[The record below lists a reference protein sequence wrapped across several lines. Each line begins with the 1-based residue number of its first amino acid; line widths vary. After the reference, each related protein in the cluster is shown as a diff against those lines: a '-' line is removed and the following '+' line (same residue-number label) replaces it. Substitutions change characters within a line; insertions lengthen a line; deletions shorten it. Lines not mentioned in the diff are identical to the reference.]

1 MRLRV
6 ARRLFAALLFLAAA
20 AVNADTLHIIETRHR
35 PASEIEQVLR
45 PLLRPDEALSA
56 SGYRLIL
63 RASDARREE
72 MERLVAAL
80 DVAPRQLTI
89 TVRQGIGFDDKRQR
103 DAVSGEVGVGSR
115 GRVIVGEEREG
126 SARGRDSLRYRTER
140 RSSVSEETQTQTLRV
155 QDGKPAFLRI
165 GQSVPVIERI
175 IVLTGRGP
183 VLATQGIEPRELMT
197 GFYVLPRV
205 RGDLVLL
212 EITPR
217 LAGPRDRDG
226 AFRFQELQTTATV
239 RLGEWTDLGSVFGQS
254 SEVNRA
260 ILQSASSQ
268 TGERTTIFLKVE

>member
-6 ARRLFAALLFLAAA
+6 ARRLFTALLFLAAA

-115 GRVIVGEEREG
+115 GRVIAGEEREG
-126 SARGRDSLRYRTER
+126 SARARLAALPHRAPQLR
-140 RSSVSEETQTQTLRV
+140 L
-155 QDGKPAFLRI
+155 
-165 GQSVPVIERI
+165 
-175 IVLTGRGP
+175 
-183 VLATQGIEPRELMT
+183 
-197 GFYVLPRV
+197 
-205 RGDLVLL
+205 RGD
-212 EITPR
+212 PDADA
-217 LAGPRDRDG
+217 AGAGRQAGVSAHRAIRARDRAHHRVDRSWTG
-226 AFRFQELQTTATV
+226 ARHARHRTA
-239 RLGEWTDLGSVFGQS
+239 
-254 SEVNRA
+254 
-260 ILQSASSQ
+260 
-268 TGERTTIFLKVE
+268 